1 MRPRG
6 DGALFRVP
14 KDKTKPLLYWQAV
27 IELPP
32 RDGQRRRRFVRSKSQ
47 STALKK
53 LNELKRDLAAT
64 GDMPTASQTLESWL
78 RHWFET
84 IHAPNVLAKTM
95 ATHRGLV
102 FNHIIPAIGH
112 VRLDKLTAADVRK
125 MHHAITHTVQ
135 TKGKNKGQPYS
146 STTALQAHRV
156 LSKALRDAERDGRV
170 TRNVATL
177 TDAPKRDRAQLVTL
191 TTEDSINIILEAARP
206 SHARIGSRW
215 AAALLTGARQGELL
229 GLELDRVTDVIDL
242 SWQLQRLS
250 WQHGCGGFCGRVRG
264 TDCPDRRVHT
274 RPGWEHRH
282 VTGGLWLT
290 RPKSGAGWR
299 IVPLVEPLR
308 SIMERRV
315 EAAAGEVNPFGLVW
329 TTDDGQPIDP
339 RDDNAAWH
347 ALLAQAGVRDA
358 RLHDARHATV
368 DLLYE
373 AAVPEPVIT
382 EIVGHSTI
390 GMSRH
395 YKSRGN
401 QVQLRDAMTRMS
413 QLLSPTE

>member
-14 KDKTKPLLYWQAV
+14 KDKNKPLQYWQAV
-27 IELPP
+27 VELPQH
-32 RDGQRRRRFVRSKSQ
+32 DGQRRRKVVRSKSQ
-47 STALKK
+47 ATALKK
-53 LNELKRDLAAT
+53 LNELKRDLAKT
-64 GDMPTASQTLESWL
+64 GDMPTASQTLETWL
-78 RHWFET
+78 TYWFNNV
-84 IHAPNVLAKTM
+84 HAPRIVAKTA

-102 FNHIIPAIGH
+102 FNHIIPAIGKT
-112 VRLDKLTAADVRK
+112 RLDKLAASDVRK
-125 MHHAITHTVQ
+125 MHNAITSKVQ
-135 TKGKNKGQPYS
+135 PKGKNKGRPYS

-177 TDAPKRDRAQLVTL
+177 TDAPKRERTQLVTL
-191 TTEDSINIILEAARP
+191 TADDGVQILLKAAHDPRM
-206 SHARIGSRW
+206 GSRW

-229 GLELDRVTDVIDL
+229 GLEIDRVTDVIDL

-250 WQHGCGGFCGRVRG
+250 WEHGCGGQCGSTRG
-264 TDCPDRRVHT
+264 TDCPDRRVHA
-274 RPGWEHRH
+274 PAGWEHRH
-282 VTGGLWLT
+282 VTGGLWLS
-290 RPKSGAGWR
+290 RPKSAAGWR
-299 IVPLVEPLR
+299 LVPLVEPLR
-308 SIMERRV
+308 SIMARRI
-315 EAAAGEVNPFGLVW
+315 EAAASEPNPYGLVW
-329 TTDDGQPIDP
+329 TTDAGNPIDP
-339 RDDNAAWH
+339 RADNLAWH
-347 ALLAQAGVRDA
+347 QMLADAGVRDA

-390 GMSRH
+390 GMSRR

-401 QVQLRDAMTRMS
+401 QQQLRDAMTRMS
-413 QLLSPTE
+413 ELLAPTR